1 MKKYNRTHLFVA
13 LTIIASLTLTSLA
26 AHAQNGNA
34 RSNRG
39 QAVLTINVNLVHPV
53 QLPRMQ
59 HQNPDSI
66 VTYNVPTEKPD
77 MDVIEDTQ
85 PLSTTV
91 SRQGAKSEGA
101 VLKTLTIVAH

>member
-13 LTIIASLTLTSLA
+13 LTIIALLTLTSLPA
-26 AHAQNGNA
+26 NAQNGNA

-39 QAVLTINVNLVHPV
+39 QAALTISVNLVHPV
-53 QLPRMQ
+53 LLPRTQ
-59 HQNPDSI
+59 HQNPDII